1 MTTTLF
7 RIFKYGLQSFWRN
20 KWLSTA
26 TVAVMVLALL
36 VFESLI
42 LFSVLNNSAME
53 ILSDKIDISVYFRV
67 DTKEDDV
74 LKIKRS
80 LESLSEV
87 KTVEYVSRDRALELF
102 QERHKDDATIGQALN
117 ILEENPLSA
126 SLNIKAKNPSEY
138 PVIASYLNNQNFK
151 ELVDQVTY
159 NQNQLVID
167 RLASVLDTIQKS
179 GLGLTVALSVV
190 AVLVA
195 LNTIMLTIYS
205 TRDEIG
211 VMRLVGASNKFIRGP
226 YIVQGIIY
234 GVLAAVLSLVL
245 IAPVISFAAPY
256 VKVLIPGM
264 DLKGYF
270 YSHLGGLLLYQIAL
284 GVILGSVSSIIA
296 VRRYLK
302 I

>member
-26 TVAVMVLALL
+26 TVAVMVLALF
-36 VFESLI
+36 VFENLI
-42 LFSVLNNSAME
+42 LFSVLTNSAMG
-53 ILSDKIDISVYFRV
+53 ILSDKIDISVYFRA

-87 KTVEYVSRDRALELF
+87 KTVEYISRDRALELF

-117 ILEENPLSA
+117 ILDENPLSA
-126 SLNIKAKNPSEY
+126 SLNVKAKNPIEY
-138 PVIASYLNNQNFK
+138 PVIASYLNNQNFQ

-159 NQNQLVID
+159 NQNQLVVD
-167 RLASVLDTIQKS
+167 RLASILDTVQKG

-211 VMRLVGASNKFIRGP
+211 VMRLVGASNKYIRGP

-245 IAPVISFAAPY
+245 AAPVVSFASPY
-256 VKVLIPGM
+256 IGVLIPGM
-264 DLKGYF
+264 DLGGYF
-270 YSHLGGLLLYQIAL
+270 YSHLGGLFLYQSML
-284 GVILGSVSSIIA
+284 GVALGSVSSIIA